1 MSAVA
6 GACLCASATA
16 ACPEPTRLTKEDT
29 QAAKD
34 HGFLWR
40 IEKGGHS
47 SYLYATAHSLK
58 RQWAY
63 PGPKTVQAIAES
75 ESFALEHLIADNDPR
90 NQPLQPQPVTYSRAL
105 PAALLQRIDRLAAD
119 NCLSVD
125 QLRPLPPEG
134 RVHALVKGSEKKV
147 GLHPEYGFDNGLAVH
162 AKKNKKPLE
171 SLEDLR
177 SAQSAYR
184 PEQTREDFL
193 EAFESSVADLE
204 NPAVIQA
211 RLKLAEAWANRDEA
225 TIANFRNW
233 CQCMR
238 NARQIDFYKRLI
250 DDRSVVMAAGLDKIH
265 MRGTRVFAGAG
276 ALHMFGPNALP
287 KLMAQRGYRVER
299 VF

>member
-1 MSAVA
+1 MLT
-6 GACLCASATA
+6 GACICASATA
-16 ACPEPTRLTKEDT
+16 ACPEPTPLTKEDT

-34 HGFLWR
+34 RGFLWR

-47 SYLYATAHSLK
+47 SYLYGTAHTLK
-58 RQWAY
+58 KQWAY
-63 PGPKTVQAIAES
+63 PGPKTLRAIEES
-75 ESFALEHLIADNDPR
+75 ESVALEHLIPNSDPR
-90 NQPLQPQPVTYSRAL
+90 NQPIQPQPVSYSRVL

-119 NCLSVD
+119 NCLSIE
-125 QLRPLPPEG
+125 QLRPMPPEG

-147 GLHPEYGFDNGLAVH
+147 GLHPEYGFEEGLVGH

-177 SAQSAYR
+177 SAQSAHR

-193 EAFESSVADLE
+193 EAFESEVADLE

-225 TIANFRNW
+225 TIASFRSW

-238 NARQIDFYKRLI
+238 NARQIDFYKRLL
-250 DDRSVVMAAGLDKIH
+250 DDRNLVMAAGLDKIH
-265 MRGTRVFAGAG
+265 TRGTRVFAGAG
-276 ALHMFGPNALP
+276 ALHMFGPNAMP